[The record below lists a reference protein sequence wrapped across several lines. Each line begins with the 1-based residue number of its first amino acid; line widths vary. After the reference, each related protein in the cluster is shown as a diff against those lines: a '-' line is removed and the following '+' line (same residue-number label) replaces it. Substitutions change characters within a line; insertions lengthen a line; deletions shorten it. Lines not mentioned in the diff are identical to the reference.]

1 MSFSLHSAT
10 KCDRTSTPKHDSEN
24 SASTEPKTRR
34 KRALSEGSARSGDS
48 SMIVQPI
55 KKVNINLSDE
65 MRQESEV
72 SQRNVCLFESFD
84 NDTNNWPSKLEI
96 PLMSPMKEID
106 CNLKYIIMEELRSK
120 EIDCM
125 ISSIVEERVNSKLSA
140 FEDKINDL
148 ELKLDHC
155 KCKQNEKQINFLNDK
170 MAQLKSQNEALEKGL
185 SYVQGIVDCHI
196 MTIQK
201 LQDFENEVKIKL
213 DHHEQYS
220 RRHSLR
226 IINNVVEKQGED
238 TDQIV
243 IDIAKKMLDK
253 NIEPYEIDRSH
264 RIGKPNRNNER
275 PIIVKFVSYNTK
287 RQIFRARKRLNFAG
301 QDAKG
306 VYINEDLTKTRQQML
321 SLARGL
327 QKDHLI
333 SDCWTL
339 DGNIWIRDF
348 YSKARMWT

>member
-1 MSFSLHSAT
+1 
-10 KCDRTSTPKHDSEN
+10 
-24 SASTEPKTRR
+24 
-34 KRALSEGSARSGDS
+34 
-48 SMIVQPI
+48 
-55 KKVNINLSDE
+55 
-65 MRQESEV
+65 MRQESDV
-72 SQRNVCLFESFD
+72 SQRNICLFESFD

-96 PLMSPMKEID
+96 PLMSPMKETD

-120 EIDCM
+120 EIDCL

-140 FEDKINDL
+140 FEDKIKDL
-148 ELKLDHC
+148 ELKVNQC
-155 KCKQNEKQINFLNDK
+155 KCNQYEKQINFLNDK
-170 MAQLKSQNEALEKGL
+170 MAQLKGQNEALETGL

-226 IINNVVEKQGED
+226 IVNNVVEKQGED
-238 TDQIV
+238 TNQIV

-253 NIEPYEIDRSH
+253 NIEPNEIDRSH
-264 RIGKPNRNNER
+264 RIGRPNRNKAR
-275 PIIVKFVSYNTK
+275 PIIVKFVSYNMK
-287 RQIFRARKRLNFAG
+287 RETFRARKRLNFAG

-321 SLARGL
+321 SLARAL

-333 SDCWTL
+333 SDSWTL

-348 YSKARMWT
+348 YLKTRMWTEPKALKAWERKS